1 MKKNLAILLAVA
13 SALVIVTLVGVAYA
27 QNVNGPITQR
37 NNEAPICVNDETGYC
52 ADNTNCNSNQY
63 GQGQAQQNC
72 YGFGYQ
78 TSNQNRG
85 DCDYGYNNGGFG
97 CESGFQRGCR

>member
-27 QNVNGPITQR
+27 QNLNAPITQR
-37 NNEAPICVNDETGYC
+37 NSETPICVNDETGYC
-52 ADNTNCNSNQY
+52 ADNTNANCNSNQY
-63 GQGQAQQNC
+63 GQGQAEQNC
-72 YGFGYQ
+72 YGYQ
-78 TSNQNRG
+78 GSNQGQR
-85 DCDYGYNNGGFG
+85 DCDNGYDCEGFG